1 MNIKKVAIQGQPTSY
16 HHQAAQKFFGK
27 NVQIHPCNIF
37 RDVFSSVENGISE
50 YGIVAVENSLYGA
63 INPVYD
69 LLLKKS
75 LFINGEVN
83 LQVHHCLIGLPGAE
97 KEKLQEIYSQV
108 MALAQCE
115 NYLDKN
121 LPNTKKI
128 DYHDTVASVEM
139 VKKLGDNTKAAIA
152 SKEAA
157 ELHGMKV
164 LARDIED
171 SPHNTTRFL
180 ILSKKRPVGS
190 EPNKTSIVLQ
200 TPADKSAGSLHKALG
215 ALAEQH
221 ISLSS
226 LNSRP
231 VIGKKWHYMFY
242 IDLDIGD
249 DQKRFEH
256 ALSQLKVMGCD
267 VRVLGSYKRDES

>member
-1 MNIKKVAIQGQPTSY
+1 MKKVAIQGQASSY

-27 NVQIHPCNIF
+27 SIQILPCDIF
-37 RDVFSSVENGISE
+37 KDVFSAVDGGKSE
-50 YGIVAVENSLYGA
+50 YGVVAVENSLYGA

-75 LFINGEVN
+75 LFILGEVN
-83 LQVHHCLIGLPGAE
+83 LGVHHCLIGLPDSKKQNLTE
-97 KEKLQEIYSQV
+97 VYSQV

-115 NYLDKN
+115 KYLDKN
-121 LPNTKKI
+121 LPGAKTI
-128 DYHDTVASVEM
+128 DYHDTVASVEL

-152 SKEAA
+152 SKQAA

-164 LARDIED
+164 LAQNIED
-171 SPHNTTRFL
+171 SPQNITRFL
-180 ILSKKRPVGS
+180 VLSKNRPVDI
-190 EPNKTSIVLQ
+190 ETNKTSIVLQ

-215 ALAEQH
+215 ALAEQN

-231 VIGKKWHYMFY
+231 VVGKKWHYMFY
-242 IDLDIGD
+242 IDLDTSD
-249 DQKRFEH
+249 SQESFKH
-256 ALSQLKVMGCD
+256 ALSQLQAMGCD
-267 VRVLGSYKRDES
+267 VKVLGSYKRDES

>member
-1 MNIKKVAIQGQPTSY
+1 MKKVAIQGQVTSY
-16 HHQAAQKFFGK
+16 HHQAAKKFFRK
-27 NVQIHPCNIF
+27 SIQILPCDIF
-37 RDVFSSVENGISE
+37 RDVFNSVEVGTSE
-50 YGIVAVENSLYGA
+50 YGVVAVENSLYGA

-75 LFINGEVN
+75 LIIVGEVN
-83 LQVHHCLIGLPGAE
+83 LQVHHCLIGLPDSKKQDLAE
-97 KEKLQEIYSQV
+97 VYSQV
-108 MALAQCE
+108 MALSQCE

-121 LPNTKKI
+121 LPGVKTI
-128 DYHDTVASVEM
+128 DYHDTVASVEL
-139 VKKLGDNTKAAIA
+139 VKKLGDKTKAAIA
-152 SKEAA
+152 SKQAA

-164 LARDIED
+164 LAQNIED

-180 ILSKKRPVGS
+180 VLSKNKPVDI

-215 ALAEQH
+215 ALAEQNV
-221 ISLSS
+221 SLSS

-249 DQKRFEH
+249 DQARFEH
-256 ALSQLKVMGCD
+256 ALSQLRVMGCD
-267 VRVLGSYKRDES
+267 VKVLGSYKRDEN

>member
-1 MNIKKVAIQGQPTSY
+1 MRKVAIQGQAASY
-16 HHQAAQKFFGK
+16 HHQAAKKFFGK
-27 NVQIHPCNIF
+27 SVQIQPCNIF
-37 RDVFSSVENGISE
+37 RDVFNSVENGISE
-50 YGIVAVENSLYGA
+50 YGVVAVENSLYGA

-75 LFINGEVN
+75 LFIIGEVN
-83 LQVHHCLIGLPGAE
+83 LQVHHCLISLPGAE
-97 KEKLQEIYSQV
+97 KENLKEIYSQV

-121 LPNTKKI
+121 LPGAKTI

-139 VKKLGDNTKAAIA
+139 VKKLGDKRKAAIA

-164 LARDIED
+164 LAQNIED
-171 SPHNTTRFL
+171 NTQNTTRFL
-180 ILSKKRPVGS
+180 ILSKKRPVGI

-215 ALAEQH
+215 ALAEQN

-249 DQKRFEH
+249 DQSRFEH
-256 ALSQLKVMGCD
+256 ALSQLRVMGCD
-267 VRVLGSYKRDES
+267 VKVLGSYKRDES